1 MKIFTLTNKGT
12 LFAGAT
18 LPLQRTNEGQYYI
31 RGQLKA
37 GPAVAIDLLL
47 SPDAQI
53 IGGDFPRGA
62 ELIIRQ
68 ASVEVNSE
76 GHYRLTS
83 ERPLTVAQNADGHFL
98 QVLPDSPESRPDS
111 VLVWIPELKEEIE
124 VNQGRV
130 VGGVSKIIENSHG
143 SIQRVGSGGLVRM
156 KPYSA
161 FTLATY
167 HNLSAQDNEPRQECS
182 AGTSMICQ
190 SLSQMARRPL
200 SAVEVRYDGNGH
212 FSVAGQFVPDYN
224 LKWS

>member
-53 IGGDFPRGA
+53 IGADFPRGA

-68 ASVEVNSE
+68 ASVEENSE
-76 GHYRLTS
+76 GHYRLTT

-111 VLVWIPELKEEIE
+111 VLVWIPDLKEEIE

-130 VGGVSKIIENSHG
+130 VGGVSKVLEKNAG
-143 SIQRVGSGGLVRM
+143 ESIQGIGSGGLVRM
-156 KPYSA
+156 KPHSS
-161 FTLATY
+161 FILATY
-167 HNLSAQDNEPRQECS
+167 HNLTAQENKPRQ
-182 AGTSMICQ
+182 
-190 SLSQMARRPL
+190 LSSVA
-200 SAVEVRYDGNGH
+200 VRYDGNGH

-224 LKWS
+224 LVWS